1 MLPKHKTAA
10 RRRRRPAPREDDR
23 VFPAMAKSVLFAL
36 LGALAAGLLLLL
48 IFTAV
53 LLSTKDPDRYR
64 PIAGT
69 AALYLTAAF
78 GGMLASRFYGRRA
91 PVLCGFFE
99 GLALFLLFT
108 VASLCLPGD
117 GGGNRALAF
126 LLRLLVLP
134 ASLLGAWL
142 AARKTDRRRRPRR
155 GA

>member
-1 MLPKHKTAA
+1 MLQKHKTAA
-10 RRRRRPAPREDDR
+10 RRRRPAPREDDR
-23 VFPAMAKSVLFAL
+23 VFPAMARSVLFAL
-36 LGALAAGLLLLL
+36 LGAIAAGLLLLL

-53 LLSTKDPDRYR
+53 LLSAKDPDRYR

-99 GLALFLLFT
+99 GLCLLLLFT
-108 VASLCLPGD
+108 VLALCLKESD
-117 GGGNRALAF
+117 GGNRALSF
-126 LLRLLVLP
+126 LLRLLVIP

-142 AARKTDRRRRPRR
+142 EAKRAERRGRPRR
-155 GA
+155 RA